1 QTKVDK
7 VNYPGLPDHPQRGI
21 VKRQMRGN
29 GGMLSFHLR
38 GGFNQCKKL
47 LESLRLFTVAESL
60 GGVESLIEH
69 PASMTHASVPRER
82 RLKLGISDNLIR
94 VSLGIEDAGYL
105 VQELKR
111 GLRSL
116 Q

>member
-1 QTKVDK
+1 
-7 VNYPGLPDHPQRGI
+7 
-21 VKRQMRGN
+21 
-29 GGMLSFHLR
+29 MLSFQLK

-47 LESLRLFTVAESL
+47 LESLRIFTVAESL

-94 VSLGIEDAGYL
+94 VSVGIEDAEDL
-105 VQELKR
+105 VQDLNR
-111 GLRSL
+111 GFKAI
-116 Q
+116 